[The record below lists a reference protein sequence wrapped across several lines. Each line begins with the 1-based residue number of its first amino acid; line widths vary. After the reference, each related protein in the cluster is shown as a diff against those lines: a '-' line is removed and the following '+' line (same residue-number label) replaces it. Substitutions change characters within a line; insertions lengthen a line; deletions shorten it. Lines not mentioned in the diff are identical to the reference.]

1 MNRRTEQRRKQTN
14 RQRTDTQARTRAN
27 GRPNEPDT
35 ANRHAQMTVPDATAL
50 RVRPLGS
57 WSARP
62 PLCSGCSVAS
72 VPMPLVRARRGIGRS
87 SSRAANR
94 RAIRSTAALSLVH
107 SLRGV
112 GDADQDGRGLMEAL
126 QPTPLWQGHLRA
138 SSLSRVLATPAAS
151 CASKL
156 PQVTIRASAQMCA
169 RATPSLGSKCRR
181 VFPVPW

>member
-27 GRPNEPDT
+27 GRPNEPDAAPT
-35 ANRHAQMTVPDATAL
+35 APDASAL
-50 RVRPLGS
+50 RVRLV
-57 WSARP
+57 ARP
-62 PLCSGCSVAS
+62 PARSS
-72 VPMPLVRARRGIGRS
+72 VRAARSRRYRCRS
-87 SSRAANR
+87 CGLNAALACAANR

-126 QPTPLWQGHLRA
+126 QPTPLWQGLLRA
-138 SSLSRVLATPAAS
+138 CSLSRVLATPAAS

-181 VFPVPW
+181 VCPVPWQM

>member
-1 MNRRTEQRRKQTN
+1 MRTKRHTKQMHKPTAKRTHEHAREQTDDRANPAPQ
-14 RQRTDTQARTRAN
+14 TDTHR
-27 GRPNEPDT
+27 RP
-35 ANRHAQMTVPDATAL
+35 APDATAL
-50 RVRPLGS
+50 RVRFF
-57 WSARP
+57 ARP
-62 PLCSGCSVAS
+62 PVRSS
-72 VPMPLVRARRGIGRS
+72 VRAARSRRYRCRS
-87 SSRAANR
+87 CGLGAALADRRLGAANR

-156 PQVTIRASAQMCA
+156 PQVAIRASAQMCA
-169 RATPSLGSKCRR
+169 RDVCKGHSQPRLKM
-181 VFPVPW
+181 